1 MHISGRFLSLW
12 AVDTSVDNS
21 VGLFIMPASDLPT
34 LWQTVLADLQIDVSE
49 TVFKSILNLTTPLKK
64 EGRILEI
71 ACPTLFNK
79 ERLEE
84 RYYGQI
90 QRVLEKVTGERYEL
104 VFVVQSPLKTLSPT
118 PLGPLFEKK
127 LATESPGKNP
137 AVGLSPRYTL
147 ETFIVGSSNNLAYAV
162 AQGVIKDLGK
172 IHNPFLVYADV
183 GLGKTHLIQ
192 AVGNALLKEKPTTK
206 VVYCTS
212 EDFTNELI
220 AAVQT
225 KKTALFKNKFRT
237 TDVLIV
243 DDIQFFAG
251 KDSIQE
257 EFFHTFNALY
267 HEQKQIVLSSDRPP
281 KEIPKLEAR
290 LSSRFSCGMM
300 ADIQPPDYSTRVAI
314 LRSKRDHFRFAVS
327 DDILD
332 IIAQYVTRNIRELEG
347 ALKQIVT
354 VALSENRAVDQ
365 ELADAVL
372 TKNYAASAERK
383 IAPEKILEAVC
394 TYYNANNKDLV
405 SPNRRKEIV
414 GPRQIAMY
422 LLRQLTETPLI
433 QVGILL
439 GGRDHTTILHGVKKI
454 ENEVRQNGKVK
465 QDVINIRQSLG
476 LK

>member
-1 MHISGRFLSLW
+1 MPGHNLPVLW
-12 AVDTSVDNS
+12 K
-21 VGLFIMPASDLPT
+21 
-34 LWQTVLADLQIDVSE
+34 TVLADLQIDVSE
-49 TVFKSILNLTTPLKK
+49 TVFKSLLNLTTPLKT
-64 EGRILEI
+64 EGHLLEI
-71 ACPTLFNK
+71 ACPTPFNK

-90 QRVLEKVTGERYEL
+90 QRVLEKITGERWEL
-104 VFVVQSPLKTLSPT
+104 VFVVQHLPKTSPPP

-127 LATESPGKNP
+127 GVGENLGKNQ
-137 AVGLSPRYTL
+137 VLGLSPRYTL
-147 ETFIVGSSNNLAYAV
+147 ENFVVGSSNNLAYAV
-162 AQGVIKDLGK
+162 AQGIIKDPGK
-172 IHNPFLVYADV
+172 IHNPFFVYADV

-192 AVGNALLKEKPTTK
+192 AIGNALLKERPQTK

-237 TDVLIV
+237 TDILIV

-267 HEQKQIVLSSDRPP
+267 HEQKQLVLSSDRPP
-281 KEIPKLEAR
+281 QEIPKLEAR

-314 LRSKRDHFRFAVS
+314 LRSKRDHFHFDVP

-332 IIAQYVTRNIRELEG
+332 RVAQQVTRNIRELEG
-347 ALKQIVT
+347 ALKQIVA
-354 VALSENRAVDQ
+354 VALSENRTVDQ
-365 ELADAVL
+365 ELAEAVL
-372 TKNYAASAERK
+372 NKNYAITAERR

-394 TYYNANNKDLV
+394 TYYNVRHQDLLGA
-405 SPNRRKEIV
+405 NRRREIV
-414 GPRQIAMY
+414 EPRHLVMY
-422 LLRQLTETPLI
+422 LLRQLTKTPLV
-433 QVGILL
+433 QVGRLL
-439 GGRDHTTILHGVKKI
+439 GGRDHTTILHGVEKI
-454 ENEVRQNGKVK
+454 ESILRQNGKFR
-465 QDVINIRQSLG
+465 QDVINIKQSLG
-476 LK
+476 VK

>member
-1 MHISGRFLSLW
+1 MS
-12 AVDTSVDNS
+12 A
-21 VGLFIMPASDLPT
+21 PDLPT

-90 QRVLEKVTGERYEL
+90 QRVLEKITGERHEL
-104 VFVVQSPLKTLSPT
+104 VFIVQSSPKTPSPT

-127 LATESPGKNP
+127 LTTGNLEKNH
-137 AVGLSPRYTL
+137 AGGLSPRYTL
-147 ETFIVGSSNNLAYAV
+147 GTFIVGSTNNLAYAV
-162 AQGVIKDLGK
+162 AQGVIKEPGK

-192 AVGNALLKEKPTTK
+192 AVGNALLKEKPATK

-220 AAVQT
+220 FAVQT

-267 HEQKQIVLSSDRPP
+267 HEQKQLVLSSDRPP
-281 KEIPKLEAR
+281 QEIPKLEAR

-300 ADIQPPDYSTRVAI
+300 ADIQPPDYGTRVAI
-314 LRSKRDHFRFAVS
+314 LRSKRDHFHFDVP
-327 DDILD
+327 DDVLD
-332 IIAQYVTRNIRELEG
+332 LIAQQITRNIRELEG

-354 VALSENRAVDQ
+354 RALSEKRAVDQ
-365 ELADAVL
+365 ELAGVVL
-372 TKNYAASAERK
+372 AKNYAAAAERK
-383 IAPEKILEAVC
+383 VAPAKILEAVC
-394 TYYNANNKDLV
+394 TYYNVDNKDLA

-414 GPRQIAMY
+414 GPRQITMY
-422 LLRQLTETPLI
+422 LLRQLTPTPLI
-433 QVGILL
+433 QVGALL
-439 GGRDHTTILHGVKKI
+439 GGRDHTTILHGVEKI
-454 ENEVRQNGKVK
+454 ENEVRQNGKVR